1 MVERPG
7 VGDILDRSPKVRG
20 GSSVLTDIAQ
30 TDEEDI
36 DFVSG

>member
-7 VGDILDRSPKVRG
+7 VGDILDWNPKVRG

-36 DFVSG
+36 YFVSG